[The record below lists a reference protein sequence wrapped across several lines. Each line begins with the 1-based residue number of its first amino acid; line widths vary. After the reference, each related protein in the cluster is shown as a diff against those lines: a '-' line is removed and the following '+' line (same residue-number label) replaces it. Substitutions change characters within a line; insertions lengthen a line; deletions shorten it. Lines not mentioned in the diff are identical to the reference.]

1 VTHARTASSNSSS
14 CTCALPTA
22 QCKRAMT
29 SLLEFCSPKPV
40 EAVMM
45 LMLLLVLLED

>member
-1 VTHARTASSNSSS
+1 M
-14 CTCALPTA
+14 PTA
-22 QCKRAMT
+22 HCARAIT

-45 LMLLLVLLED
+45 LMLLLMLLLVLLED